1 MADSAAK
8 DEKDEDDSARRVER
22 EEMDL
27 ALVQEVQLEC
37 GSSQSVANPQ
47 QQTLRSESREASR
60 GNEAAPQLVVQR
72 S

>member
-1 MADSAAK
+1 MAK

-37 GSSQSVANPQ
+37 GSSQGAASPQ

-60 GNEAAPQLVVQR
+60 GNEAARQLVVQR

>member
-1 MADSAAK
+1 MAK

-37 GSSQSVANPQ
+37 GSSQGAASPQ
-47 QQTLRSESREASR
+47 QQTLRSDF
-60 GNEAAPQLVVQR
+60 
-72 S
+72 

>member
-27 ALVQEVQLEC
+27 ALVQEFQLEC
-37 GSSQSVANPQ
+37 GSSQGAASPQ